1 MLNSPFI
8 TISGIIL
15 ACIAVFVVCCITG
28 EDYNK
33 FRKEGVRTEAK
44 IISKEKIG
52 ASGTGNTRYRM
63 VVEFATKDGIVSVTT
78 KRFFTPEE
86 LIKVMRRNTVI
97 LYYMP
102 HDPQQIVLMPFEME

>member
-1 MLNSPFI
+1 M
-8 TISGIIL
+8 TIAGIII

-28 EDYNK
+28 GDYNK
-33 FRKEGVRTEAK
+33 FKNEGVRTEAK

-52 ASGTGNTRYRM
+52 TSGTGNTRYRM
-63 VVEFATKDGIVSVTT
+63 VVEFATKDGIVRVTT

-86 LIKVMRRNTVI
+86 LIKVMRRNAVI

-102 HDPQQIVLMPFEME
+102 HDPQKIVMMPFEME